1 MSSAAV
7 FFADC
12 RWEADSAAQG
22 SVRGDVYSARIGLG
36 SGGVN
41 KMLEDVRVRDVRR
54 QIYNH

>member
-7 FFADC
+7 FFTDC
-12 RWEADSAAQG
+12 RWEADRAAQG

-41 KMLEDVRVRDVRR
+41 KMLEDVRVDVLR